1 MVPSLEL
8 VYARRVQMRKIDLR
22 GKSLDSKLVN
32 ESIPRALNDIDNALD
47 AVLPIVE
54 SVKMRGEAALL
65 DFAQEFDGV
74 DPRPIRV
81 PEAELKAA
89 LESLSPQLLAALETA
104 IERVQA
110 VSMANLPANT
120 STSLDT
126 GAVVDQRWIPVDSVG
141 LYVPGG
147 KAVYPSSVVMNVV
160 PAQVAGVSRLAM
172 ATPPQKEF
180 GGRPHPTV
188 LATAAL
194 LGVTEVYALGGPA
207 AIAALAHGVA
217 SLDLEPVVLITGPG
231 NNFVTAAKRA
241 LRGVVGI
248 DSEAGATEIMI
259 LADANANPAFVAAD
273 LISQAEHDEAAA
285 AVLVTDSEQL
295 IDAVAAELVAQVA
308 SAQHKSRIEEALA
321 GQQSAFVLVD
331 DIDAAVEV
339 ANAYAT
345 EHLELH
351 LNDAEAA
358 LAAIRNAG
366 AVFVGE
372 FSPVSLGDYMAGSN
386 HVLPTSK
393 QAKFGSGLGVHTF
406 LRAQQVVR
414 YSEAG
419 LAEIQAQIDLLAAA
433 EGLPAHGAAVV
444 IRSQK

>member
-1 MVPSLEL
+1 
-8 VYARRVQMRKIDLR
+8 MRKIDLR
-22 GKSLDSKLVN
+22 GQSLDSQTIN
-32 ESIPRALNDIDNALD
+32 ESIPRALTNIDVALES
-47 AVLPIVE
+47 VLPIVE
-54 SVKMRGEAALL
+54 AVKMRGEAALL
-65 DFAQEFDGV
+65 EFSSEFDGV

-81 PEAELKAA
+81 PEAEIKAA
-89 LESLSPQLLAALETA
+89 LDSISPQLLAALETA
-104 IERVQA
+104 IDRVRA
-110 VSMANLPANT
+110 VSKANLPSNT
-120 STSLDT
+120 STELAA

-172 ATPPQKEF
+172 ATPPQKQF

-194 LGVTEVYALGGPA
+194 LGVTEVYAMGGPA
-207 AIAALAHGVA
+207 AIAALAHGVP
-217 SLDLEPVVLITGPG
+217 SLGLEPVVLITGPG

-259 LADANANPAFVAAD
+259 LADETANPAFVTAD

-295 IDAVAAELVAQVA
+295 IEAVAVELSIQVA
-308 SAQHKSRIEEALA
+308 RAEHKSRIEEALA
-321 GQQSAFVLVD
+321 GRQSAFVLVD
-331 DIDAAVEV
+331 DIDAAVQV

-351 LNDAEAA
+351 LADAETA
-358 LAAIRNAG
+358 LGAVRNAG
-366 AVFVGE
+366 AVFMGE
-372 FSPVSLGDYMAGSN
+372 YSPVSLGDYMAGSN

-393 QAKFGSGLGVHTF
+393 QSKFGSGLGVHTF

-414 YSEAG
+414 YTDSG
-419 LAEIQAQIDLLAAA
+419 LAELRAEIDLLAAA

>member
-1 MVPSLEL
+1 
-8 VYARRVQMRKIDLR
+8 MRKIDLR
-22 GKSLDSKLVN
+22 GASLDSRTVN
-32 ESIPRALNDIDNALD
+32 ESIPRAVNDIDRALE
-47 AVLPIVE
+47 AVVPIIE
-54 SVKMRGEAALL
+54 AVKLRGETALL
-65 DFAQEFDGV
+65 DFALEFDGV
-74 DPRPIRV
+74 DARPIRV
-81 PEAELKAA
+81 PSGELSAA
-89 LESLSPQLLAALETA
+89 LDSLAPELRAA
-104 IERVQA
+104 IELAIARVRA
-110 VSMANLPANT
+110 VSSANLPTET
-120 STSLDT
+120 STSMAT
-126 GAVVDQRWIPVDSVG
+126 GAVVDQRWLPVESVG

-194 LGVTEVYALGGPA
+194 LGVTEVYAIGGPA

-217 SLDLEPVVLITGPG
+217 SIGLEPVVLITGPG

-259 LADANANPAFVAAD
+259 LADGGANPRFIAAD

-295 IDAVAAELVAQVA
+295 IDQVEAQLLTQVA
-308 SAQHKSRIEEALA
+308 TSSHRLRIEEALA
-321 GQQSAFVLVD
+321 GRQSALVLVD
-331 DIDAAVEV
+331 NIAAAVSV

-351 LNDAEAA
+351 LADAEAK
-358 LAAIRNAG
+358 LKDIRNAG

-393 QAKFGSGLGVHTF
+393 QAKFGSGLGVHSF

-414 YSEAG
+414 YTESG
-419 LAEIQAQIDLLAAA
+419 LADIAAEIDLLAVA

>member
-1 MVPSLEL
+1 
-8 VYARRVQMRKIDLR
+8 
-22 GKSLDSKLVN
+22 
-32 ESIPRALNDIDNALD
+32 
-47 AVLPIVE
+47 
-54 SVKMRGEAALL
+54 
-65 DFAQEFDGV
+65 
-74 DPRPIRV
+74 
-81 PEAELKAA
+81 
-89 LESLSPQLLAALETA
+89 
-104 IERVQA
+104 
-110 VSMANLPANT
+110 MANLPANT